1 MKKDGF
7 SDNLKL
13 SIPAAGEQSN
23 TKFLTTKSGTF
34 KDGHLRVNKDGIR
47 IISQWEPEAVSPIKP
62 ADGQLSLS
70 DLVMVEVIAKGSS
83 GVVQLVRHK
92 WTRQYFAAKV
102 FQLNV
107 DEEIRKSIAQE
118 LKITQSSQCPYLVTS
133 YQSFNNNGAISLI
146 MEYMDGGSLADFLK
160 SVKAI
165 PESYLS
171 AIFRQVTQGLIYLH
185 HDRHIIHRDL
195 KPSKLLINHRGEVKI
210 TDFGVSTVI
219 KNTAGL
225 ATTFVETYN
234 YMSPERIVG
243 SMYGRKSDIWSLGLV
258 VLECATGK
266 FPYAP
271 QNQKRRWTSVYELM
285 NAIVD
290 QPPPALPS
298 GSFSLELSS
307 FISAC
312 LQKDPNSRSYAKE
325 LMVFFFVIKSLLHLF
340 IDSNVE
346 ASSGSKMNYCCIII
360 PFADFV
366 LSIQVLNHPLG
377 QKKFQEH
384 PFLNKYDYSGIN
396 LASYFTDAG
405 SPLATRGNLSVT
417 IYQSYLGKVFHVC
430 YLNAI

>member
-325 LMVFFFVIKSLLHLF
+325 LM
-340 IDSNVE
+340 
-346 ASSGSKMNYCCIII
+346 
-360 PFADFV
+360 
-366 LSIQVLNHPLG
+366 
-377 QKKFQEH
+377 EH

-405 SPLATRGNLSVT
+405 SPLATRGNLSDVNHADDMNLVANVRCEKLR
-417 IYQSYLGKVFHVC
+417 IQ
-430 YLNAI
+430 